1 MNKIGNT
8 ATKEGI
14 LIIVSI
20 IITAGF
26 ISFFMIAK
34 EDDYKISAMV
44 NLTILIVFSIIGI
57 YKTLK
62 SILL

>member
-20 IITAGF
+20 LITAGF

-34 EDDYKISAMV
+34 EDGHNISAMV